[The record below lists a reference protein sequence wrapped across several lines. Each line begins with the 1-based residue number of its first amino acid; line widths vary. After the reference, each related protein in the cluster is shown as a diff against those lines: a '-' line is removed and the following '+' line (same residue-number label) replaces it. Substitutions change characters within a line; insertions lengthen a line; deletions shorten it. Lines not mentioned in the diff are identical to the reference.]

1 MVQCIPMKYLFICF
15 FFLSAFAASA
25 QRKECNRFPKAILV
39 QLSSEQNRIRD
50 LQKRQGDS
58 GKLAQLKRDAAM
70 VCEKMR
76 LDFKDNFT
84 MYPVY
89 FYMDTNFEKIKAGN
103 FTDVLMDVDGDLM
116 ERTEL
121 GDTSTDFFIIYY
133 GYPKFTKQKPKRIKA
148 NSEEAA
154 SFDTPTGKYFVI
166 CDNKLEQIT
175 YVRRGKN
182 SLMNEVPPEDKKY
195 VYNSRVFNI
204 GYIPTVK
211 KLPGILTGLSLNY
224 Q

>member
-1 MVQCIPMKYLFICF
+1 MKYLFICC
-15 FFLSAFAASA
+15 FFLSAFATSA
-25 QRKECNRFPKAILV
+25 QQQERNRFPKAILV
-39 QLSSEQNRIRD
+39 QLSSEQNRMKD
-50 LQKRQGDS
+50 LQKRPSDS
-58 GKLAQLKRDAAM
+58 GKLAQLKKDAAI

-89 FYMDTNFEKIKAGN
+89 FYMDTNFKQIKAGN

-121 GDTSTDFFIIYY
+121 SNGSTDFFIIYY
-133 GYPKFTKQKPKRIKA
+133 GYPKFTKRKPKRIKA
-148 NSEEAA
+148 NSEEGA
-154 SFDTPTGKYFVI
+154 SFDAPTGKYFVI

-182 SLMNEVPPEDKKY
+182 SFMNKVPPEDKKY
-195 VYNSRVFNI
+195 VYNSPAFNI

>member
-1 MVQCIPMKYLFICF
+1 MRYLLILCTL
-15 FFLSAFAASA
+15 LSSFAATA
-25 QRKECNRFPKAILV
+25 QQGERNRFPKAILV
-39 QLSSEQNRIRD
+39 QLSSEQNRMKD
-50 LQKRQGDS
+50 LQKRQSDS
-58 GKLAQLKRDAAM
+58 GKLAQLKKDAAM
-70 VCEKMR
+70 VCEKIL

-89 FYMDTNFEKIKAGN
+89 FFMDTNYEKIREGN
-103 FTDVLMDVDGDLM
+103 FTDVLMDTDGDLM

-121 GDTSTDFFIIYY
+121 SNGSTDFFIIYY
-133 GYPKFTKQKPKRIKA
+133 GYPKFTKRKPKRIKA
-148 NSEEAA
+148 SSDEAA
-154 SFDTPTGKYFVI
+154 SFDAPTGKYFVI

-182 SLMNEVPPEDKKY
+182 SFANEVPAEDKKY
-195 VYNSRVFNI
+195 KYDSPLFNI
-204 GYIPTVK
+204 GYNPTVK